1 MFSSSSRNRAKVPS
15 DEFFFSSRR
24 RHTRCGRDWSS
35 DVCSSDL
42 RQPRGAPGGTA
53 QRRHRHHLRRRPRR
67 HAGRRP
73 DPRPARG
80 GARPAARGGVERRLA
95 VHRHRRRQPGLEVR
109 PGQAGA
115 GAAGR
120 LRAPGGD
127 RRRRDRGRVR
137 RTGGAGRRAADAL
150 RLRRGRFGHPQRQRA
165 DRRGLH
171 PRGRGPVAVRQRRWR
186 AHRGTPAAAAGDRA
200 RPRFA
205 RALDRR
211 RRQRRTAQPAPGRRR
226 TEHGGTAPA
235 PARIGRAG
243 GGGRRGLDRR
253 HRCPCRA
260 PLRSAIRGPAP
271 RTDRRMTGEANAP
284 GPRAPD
290 APPFDGKA
298 FARGLSTA
306 PGVYRMIAADGSVLY
321 VGKAGALRKR
331 VASYFSGSPKPART
345 MAMLAQVARMEVTV
359 TRTEGEALLLENQLI
374 KSLRPRYNV
383 LLRDDK
389 SYPYVLVTQEP
400 WPRLA
405 LHRGPRNVPGRYF
418 GPYPG
423 VTAVRETLNMMHKL
437 FKLRSCEDSMFRN
450 RSRPCLQYQIGRC
463 SAPCVGLAPA
473 REYAEAVRRATLF
486 LEGRSD
492 ELTRELGEAM
502 EAASQR
508 LDFEEAARLRDLLAS
523 VRSTQ
528 ARQYVDGRAADLDVL
543 AVAMQ
548 GSQACVVL
556 LAFRDGRNLGTR
568 AFFPKTNGSDNP
580 AEVLAAFVSQYY
592 GEQAPP
598 REIVLDRTIEDQAL
612 LEEAFTA
619 AAGRKVQL
627 RHGVRGERA
636 GYLDLARRN
645 AEMALATELGSQA
658 AQQARM
664 AALCELLGLEQAPSR
679 IECFDI
685 SHTMGEA
692 TVASC
697 VVFDA
702 EGAVRSQYRRYN
714 ITGIEPGDDYAAMQQ
729 ALTRRFRRAAAALE
743 QAADPHAPRPGPGA
757 VLPDLLLIDGGA
769 GQVAQARSVLDA
781 LGIPAAAAPGQP

>member
-1 MFSSSSRNRAKVPS
+1 
-15 DEFFFSSRR
+15 
-24 RHTRCGRDWSS
+24 
-35 DVCSSDL
+35 
-42 RQPRGAPGGTA
+42 
-53 QRRHRHHLRRRPRR
+53 
-67 HAGRRP
+67 
-73 DPRPARG
+73 
-80 GARPAARGGVERRLA
+80 
-95 VHRHRRRQPGLEVR
+95 
-109 PGQAGA
+109 
-115 GAAGR
+115 
-120 LRAPGGD
+120 
-127 RRRRDRGRVR
+127 
-137 RTGGAGRRAADAL
+137 
-150 RLRRGRFGHPQRQRA
+150 
-165 DRRGLH
+165 
-171 PRGRGPVAVRQRRWR
+171 
-186 AHRGTPAAAAGDRA
+186 
-200 RPRFA
+200 
-205 RALDRR
+205 
-211 RRQRRTAQPAPGRRR
+211 
-226 TEHGGTAPA
+226 
-235 PARIGRAG
+235 
-243 GGGRRGLDRR
+243 
-253 HRCPCRA
+253 
-260 PLRSAIRGPAP
+260 
-271 RTDRRMTGEANAP
+271 
-284 GPRAPD
+284 
-290 APPFDGKA
+290 KA

-437 FKLRSCEDSMFRN
+437 FKLRSCEDSVFRN
-450 RSRPCLQYQIGRC
+450 RSRPCLQHQIGRC
-463 SAPCVGLAPA
+463 TAPCVGLVPA
-473 REYAEAVRRATLF
+473 REYADAVRRATLF

-502 EAASQR
+502 EAASAR
-508 LDFEEAARLRDLLAS
+508 LDFEEAARLRDLVAN
-523 VRSTQ
+523 VRTLQ
-528 ARQYVDGRAADLDVL
+528 ARQYVDGRAAELDVL

-548 GSQACVVL
+548 GTRACVLL

-568 AFFPKTNGSDNP
+568 AFFPKTNGSDSP

-592 GEQAPP
+592 GEQPPP
-598 REIVLDRTIEDQAL
+598 REIVLDRVIDDIPL
-612 LEEAFTA
+612 LEEAFTVA
-619 AAGRKVQL
+619 SGRRVQV
-627 RHGVRGERA
+627 RHSVRGERA
-636 GYLDLARRN
+636 GYVDLARRN
-645 AEMALATELGSQA
+645 AELSLATELGSQA

-664 AALCELLGLEQAPSR
+664 DSLCELLGLAQPPAR

-697 VVFDA
+697 VVFDG

-714 ITGIEPGDDYAAMQQ
+714 IAGIEPGDDYAAMQQ
-729 ALTRRFRRAAAALE
+729 ALTRRFRRAAQARE
-743 QAADPHAPRPGPGA
+743 QAAGASSADPTDASVAPARAPGPGA

-769 GQVAQARSVLDA
+769 GQVAQARAVLDA
-781 LGIPAAAAPGQP
+781 LDIEAAIAPGGTGVLIVGVAKGEERRAGHERLLLPDGRELRPGADSAGLQLIQQVRDEAHRFAITGHRGRRQKARSVSRLEDIPGIGPRRRASLLRHFGGLPGLRAAGVEEIARVEGINEALAGRIYATLHGLQQADPPGPPPRAK